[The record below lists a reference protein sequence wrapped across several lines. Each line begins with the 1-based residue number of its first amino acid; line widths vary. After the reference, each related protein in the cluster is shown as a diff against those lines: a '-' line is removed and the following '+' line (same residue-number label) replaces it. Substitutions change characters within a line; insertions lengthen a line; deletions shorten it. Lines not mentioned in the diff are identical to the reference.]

1 MPELNVNCLPV
12 LLLYCVFRT
21 NIYLF
26 RTMFFVPFRHIYLE
40 NTSKVSFVRLFVLLR
55 TRTAQYPPMH
65 CIHRSLQWFFLSAVR
80 PFSRKAQPSYIPSH
94 TKLYRTNQTIHNFER
109 RLPINTRGACSIRSL
124 NSAPLRDL
132 SKCKCYYRSKAE
144 QRPTIFHARSLPPL
158 G

>member
-1 MPELNVNCLPV
+1 MLIVYRFF
-12 LLLYCVFRT
+12 LLYCVFRT

-26 RTMFFVPFRHIYLE
+26 RTMFFVPFWHFYLE
-40 NTSKVSFVRLFVLLR
+40 NTSKVSFVRS
-55 TRTAQYPPMH
+55 TANTNPSIPSMH
-65 CIHRSLQWFFLSAVR
+65 CTHRSLQWFFLFAVR
-80 PFSRKAQPSYIPSH
+80 AFSRKAQPSYIPSH